1 MRTKIYGGNMS
12 FISSEG
18 ELRGLFESYGAV
30 DSTRIIVD
38 QYPNRSRGFG
48 FIETENR
55 EELLRAVQELD
66 SKEID
71 GCKPQ
76 GPRGPSKDQIRR
88 QRTNDGRIP
97 LVSRGL

>member
-1 MRTKIYGGNMS
+1 MRTKIYAGNLS
-12 FISSEG
+12 FISSES
-18 ELRGLFESYGAV
+18 ELRGLLESYAVV
-30 DSTRIIVD
+30 DSARKIVD
-38 QYPNRSRGFG
+38 QYSNRSRGFD
-48 FIETENR
+48 FIETEYR
-55 EELLRAVQELD
+55 EEVLRAIQELD
-66 SKEID
+66 SKDID